1 MESCPVNLSS
11 THVLKIES
19 AEICDMKD
27 DLQKLWDLETLSK
40 ENEASVYDK
49 FSNDVRFTGERYQ
62 VKLSFKDNH
71 SMLPDN
77 YVTASCRLATV
88 IHKRHHQPEVL
99 EQYDHVIKEQLE
111 SGVVEV
117 VTQHDQVPEPGNVGY
132 LPQSGVARL
141 DRDTTNVRV
150 VYDVKDN

>member
-1 MESCPVNLSS
+1 
-11 THVLKIES
+11 
-19 AEICDMKD
+19 
-27 DLQKLWDLETLSK
+27 
-40 ENEASVYDK
+40 
-49 FSNDVRFTGERYQ
+49 
-62 VKLSFKDNH
+62 
-71 SMLPDN
+71 MLPDN
-77 YVTASCRLATV
+77 YITPSCRLATV

-150 VYDVKDN
+150 VYDASSKVCGPSLRTVRPYTDVFLQRLRLWKKSKS